1 MKQSDKNL
9 LVYGGAAIATYYFI
23 LKPILQKFGLQK
35 DPALQATED
44 RKQQQLLQQIQAVSQ
59 YQQPTKSVQEW
70 QVIADQIYNDLRYSA
85 IDDNKDDAAYQA
97 ARVKNEADFW
107 LLFKLFG
114 QRREYL
120 FGINAGGLMNLPQ
133 FLKSNL
139 SSAKIAQLNDN
150 YARKGLKFRY

>member
-1 MKQSDKNL
+1 MEKNEKLLLISGGVL
-9 LVYGGAAIATYYFI
+9 LVYFGV
-23 LKPILQKFGLQK
+23 LRPILIKAGLQQ
-35 DPALQATED
+35 DPNLKATED
-44 RKQQQLLQQIQAVSQ
+44 RKQQQLLQQIQQVSQ

-107 LLFKLFG
+107 LLYRLFG
-114 QRREYL
+114 KRREYI

-133 FLKSNL
+133 FLISNL
-139 SSAKIAQLNDN
+139 SKSKIAQLNDN

>member
-1 MKQSDKNL
+1 MKKETENIL
-9 LVYGGAAIATYYFI
+9 LIGGIAVAYFGI
-23 LKPILQKFGLQK
+23 VRPLLIKLKLQK
-35 DPALQATED
+35 DPEVKATED
-44 RKQQQLLQQIQAVSQ
+44 RKQQQLLQQIQQVSQ

-97 ARVKNEADFW
+97 ARVKNDADFW
-107 LLFKLFG
+107 LLYRLFG
-114 QRREYL
+114 KRREYI

-133 FLKSNL
+133 FLISNL
-139 SSAKIAQLNDN
+139 SKTKIAQLNDN